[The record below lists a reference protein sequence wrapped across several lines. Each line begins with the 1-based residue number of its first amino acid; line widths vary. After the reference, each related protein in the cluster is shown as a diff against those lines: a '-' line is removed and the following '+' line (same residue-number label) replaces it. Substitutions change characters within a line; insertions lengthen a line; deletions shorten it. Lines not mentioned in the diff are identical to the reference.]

1 MYSSNVRTAF
11 LWSAAVA
18 SLSLFGA
25 ACGGDKVPGAAPSA
39 SSEPSNPAEPAPAGQ
54 AVRLQGAG
62 ASFPAPLYTRWFK
75 AYSNEHPGVQIDY
88 QSVGS
93 GSGIKAV
100 IDNTVDFGASDAA
113 MTAEEIGRVQGGVQL
128 APLTAGSIVLAYNL
142 EGVSDLKLSREAY
155 SGIFLGK
162 VKSWDDPAI
171 AKANPGVKLPKLP
184 INVVVRADSSGT
196 TFVFTQH
203 LSAVSPEFAK
213 SPGVN
218 KSPNWPVGTRSK
230 GNEGVTAS
238 LKTTPGSIGYVEYGY
253 AVSQK
258 IPFAQLENKAGK
270 YVAANTAS
278 GQAALLAVKFD
289 ENLIGWAP
297 DPEGEQAYP
306 IATYTWLIL
315 YKQYKDKTKVDAL
328 RDLLKFSLNE
338 GQKDAESLGY
348 IPLPASTVAKVTEAL
363 PSVTAA
369 AN

>member
-1 MYSSNVRTAF
+1 MSSSNFRIAF

-25 ACGGDKVPGAAPSA
+25 ACGGDKAPEGAAPSA
-39 SSEPSNPAEPAPAGQ
+39 TSAPAEQAPAAQ
-54 AVRLQGAG
+54 SARLQGAG

-75 AYSNEHPGVQIDY
+75 AYSSAHPGVQIDY

-128 APLTAGSIVLAYNL
+128 LPLTAGSIVLAYNL
-142 EGVSDLKLSREAY
+142 EGVSELKLSRDAY
-155 SGIFLGK
+155 TGIFLGK

-171 AKANPGVKLPKLP
+171 AKTNPGVKLPKLP

-203 LSAVSPEFAK
+203 LSEVSADFAK

-218 KSPNWPVGTRSK
+218 KMPNWPVGTRSK

-258 IPFAQLENKAGK
+258 MPFAQLENKAGK
-270 YVAANTAS
+270 YVTANTTT
-278 GQAALLAVKFD
+278 GQAALESVKFD
-289 ENLIGWAP
+289 EHLIGWAP

-315 YKQYKDKTKVDAL
+315 YRQYKDQTKVDTL
-328 RDLLKFSLNE
+328 RDLLKYTLNE
-338 GQKDAESLGY
+338 GQKEAEPLGY
-348 IPLPASTVAKVTEAL
+348 IPLPTSTVTKVTEAL
-363 PSVTAA
+363 SSVTVAG
-369 AN
+369 N